1 MLCVRPSTAVRTK
14 LKSLPRRSHKSGRRT
29 ARPGGQK
36 SHIKREEQS
45 QYGEIKG
52 RNIRQP
58 FEMRLICDRWVLMEL
73 KRQLQTET
81 TQRVGVSGVE
91 RGLLKEMS
99 AGPRQLVWKGLLG
112 SLYRRAGEGTQ
123 SHKGFRC

>member
-1 MLCVRPSTAVRTK
+1 MT
-14 LKSLPRRSHKSGRRT
+14 
-29 ARPGGQK
+29 GGDQW
-36 SHIKREEQS
+36 S
-45 QYGEIKG
+45 
-52 RNIRQP
+52 
-58 FEMRLICDRWVLMEL
+58 L

-81 TQRVGVSGVE
+81 TQRVRVSGVE

-99 AGPRQLVWKGLLG
+99 AGPRQLVWKGRLS